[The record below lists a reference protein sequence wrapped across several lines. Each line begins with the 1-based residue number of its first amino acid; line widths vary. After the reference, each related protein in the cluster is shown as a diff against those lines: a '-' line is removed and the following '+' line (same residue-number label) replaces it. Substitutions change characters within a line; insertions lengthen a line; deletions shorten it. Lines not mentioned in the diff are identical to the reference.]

1 MSNSYSASNI
11 IKEYSGVRILHSINF
26 EIKAGSIHGLFG
38 HNGAGKSTLLKLMAG
53 VEKPNSGELTLQGK
67 EIQLDSPKSALS
79 NGIACVYQELRL
91 IPDLTVMQNI
101 FLGREIG
108 NKLGIKK
115 EKYMLRYTRKLLL
128 EYDIKVNPS
137 DYVRD
142 LTHPIKQMIEVIANL
157 DRNAKFIF
165 LDEPTTALESK
176 QASMLLKYVRKIV
189 KEKNIGIAI
198 VSHKIDEVLEYC
210 DEVSVMSGGK
220 TVFNAQKGNFT
231 KKDIVDVI
239 IGKREDNDKSYFNI
253 DKDKKHSIEYNKPFL
268 DISNLNTLKLKNI
281 NIKAYRGEILGIYG
295 LVGSGRTSF
304 FNTLYGVYKIDS
316 GKILID
322 GKEYI
327 PSTPSNAM
335 SNGISYLTEDRKNL
349 GIIPLMSAIRNSSL
363 TSLNRFNKL
372 FYVDFKRLD
381 KQIVDILNDMQIKG
395 NIYNSIKSL
404 SGGNQQ
410 KTLLGRII
418 EEDSDILLLDEPTK
432 GVDLGAKSDIYSIIK
447 SLAGLGK
454 CIIIVSSE
462 EEELVETADRVIIFK
477 SGELKNLIFQG
488 DDITITNLREAV
500 F

>member
-1 MSNSYSASNI
+1 MSDFYSACDI

-26 EIKAGSIHGLFG
+26 NIKAGTIHGLFG

-53 VEKPNSGELTLQGK
+53 VEKPNSGKLLLQGR

-101 FLGREIG
+101 FLGREVG

-115 EKYMLRYTRKLLL
+115 EKYMLRYTKKLLL
-128 EYDIKVNPS
+128 EYDIKINPT

-142 LTHPIKQMIEVIANL
+142 LTHPIKQMIEVITNL

-165 LDEPTTALESK
+165 LDEPTTALENK
-176 QASMLLKYVRKIV
+176 QASILLKYVQKIV

-220 TVFNAQKGNFT
+220 MVFNAHKENFS
-231 KKDIVDVI
+231 KQDIVDAI
-239 IGKREDNDKSYFNI
+239 IGERNDDNKHYFNI
-253 DKDKKHSIEYNKPFL
+253 DKNKEYLIDYNKPFL
-268 DISNLNTLKLKNI
+268 DIINLNTLKLKNI
-281 NIKAYRGEILGIYG
+281 NIKGFRGEILGIYG

-304 FNTLYGVYKIDS
+304 FNALYGIHNIDS
-316 GKILID
+316 GQIFID

-327 PSTPSNAM
+327 PKNPSKAM
-335 SNGISYLTEDRKNL
+335 LNGISYLTEDRKNL

-363 TSLNRFNKL
+363 TSLNRFNKFL
-372 FYVDFKRLD
+372 HIDYKKLD
-381 KQIVDILNDMQIKG
+381 KQIINILNNMQIKG

-410 KTLLGRII
+410 KALLGRII

-432 GVDLGAKSDIYSIIK
+432 GVDLGAKRDIYNIIK
-447 SLAGLGK
+447 SFAKLGK

-462 EEELVETADRVIIFK
+462 EEELVEIADRVVIFK
-477 SGELKNLIFQG
+477 SGNLKDLIFKG
-488 DDITITNLREAV
+488 ENITVTNLRESV